1 MSVHAHL
8 ETLEKKHG
16 QLEEELRHELGSPSA
31 ADSAIAELKR
41 RKLRIKDEIT
51 RLRSEVT
58 RH

>member
-1 MSVHAHL
+1 MSVQAHL

-16 QLEEELRHELGSPSA
+16 QLEEELRHEMGSPSA
-31 ADSAIAELKR
+31 ADASIADLKR

-51 RLRSEVT
+51 RIRNEVT